1 MDGSNE
7 QSADGKNN
15 NTDVNSLISAQN
27 LKFDHL
33 TEVLRNTLNA
43 FGQNLVKHL
52 GELIN
57 NKSKNPE
64 HNSTSEP
71 PVKRQRVQASTYEY
85 DADQNTGPHNPEYD
99 GPMPASHRSHNNDLC
114 HQKKT

>member
-7 QSADGKNN
+7 QSADEQNN

-43 FGQNLVKHL
+43 FGQNLGKHL
-52 GELIN
+52 WDLIN
-57 NKSKNPE
+57 NK
-64 HNSTSEP
+64 
-71 PVKRQRVQASTYEY
+71 
-85 DADQNTGPHNPEYD
+85 
-99 GPMPASHRSHNNDLC
+99 
-114 HQKKT
+114 